1 MTEKPIYV
9 AHEPAGP
16 HDSKRFRRCCVS
28 PPNLLIERGFPKR
41 SFFMQERGEHYALMR
56 MNRGSEPEVFG
67 ILGSY
72 KAYEEKLLS
81 GVALYILQAQIF
93 ALDNYLGEFRFRNWT
108 KYDIKGAIPS
118 VFGFVSSFPKNE
130 GSLDDFNLALERRNR
145 NENILMD
152 INGFL
157 EERRRREMAEFNWMK
172 IF

>member
-1 MTEKPIYV
+1 M
-9 AHEPAGP
+9 
-16 HDSKRFRRCCVS
+16 
-28 PPNLLIERGFPKR
+28 
-41 SFFMQERGEHYALMR
+41 
-56 MNRGSEPEVFG
+56 
-67 ILGSY
+67 
-72 KAYEEKLLS
+72 S

-118 VFGFVSSFPKNE
+118 VLGFVSSFPKNE